1 MKTERDI
8 KYCLSEGIPREEII
22 KDSDEAILAE
32 ISGVL
37 RRYNKITPLITSEE
51 AIKQIR
57 EIVNKE
63 DQDNE

>member
-8 KYCLSEGIPREEII
+8 RYCLSEGIPREDII
-22 KDSDEAILAE
+22 LNSKHEEILAE

-37 RRYNKITPLITSEE
+37 RQYNKITPLITSEE
-51 AIKQIR
+51 AIKKIR

-63 DQDNE
+63 DPDQ

>member
-37 RRYNKITPLITSEE
+37 RQYNKITPLITSEE
-51 AIKQIR
+51 AIERIR
-57 EIVNKE
+57 DIVREE
-63 DQDNE
+63 DPDQ

>member
-8 KYCLSEGIPREEII
+8 KYCLYEGIPREAII

>member
-1 MKTERDI
+1 MKTERYI

-37 RRYNKITPLITSEE
+37 RQYNKITPLITSEE
-51 AIKQIR
+51 AIKKIR

-63 DQDNE
+63 DPD

>member
-8 KYCLSEGIPREEII
+8 KYCLSEGIPREDII
-22 KDSDEAILAE
+22 KESDEAILAE

-37 RRYNKITPLITSEE
+37 RQYNKITPLITSEE
-51 AIKQIR
+51 AIKKIR

-63 DQDNE
+63 DPDQ

>member
-51 AIKQIR
+51 AIE
-57 EIVNKE
+57 EIKRILKE

>member
-1 MKTERDI
+1 MKTERYI

-37 RRYNKITPLITSEE
+37 RQYNKITPLITSEE
-51 AIKQIR
+51 AIKKIR

-63 DQDNE
+63 DPDQ

>member
-8 KYCLSEGIPREEII
+8 RYCLSEGIPREEII

-37 RRYNKITPLITSEE
+37 RQYNKITPLITSEE
-51 AIKQIR
+51 AIKKIR

-63 DQDNE
+63 DPDQ